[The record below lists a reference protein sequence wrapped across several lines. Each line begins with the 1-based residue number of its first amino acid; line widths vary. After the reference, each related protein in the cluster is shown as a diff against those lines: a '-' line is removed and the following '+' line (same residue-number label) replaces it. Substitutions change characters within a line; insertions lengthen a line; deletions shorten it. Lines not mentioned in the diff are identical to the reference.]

1 MYKYVLLSFLAL
13 APLAASAS
21 IGTGTE
27 AFSPEKGLDVSRSF
41 EAQRQAIVKA
51 LADGETYSEIPVQ
64 DRQTVKESLDRISG
78 LLGGAQSV
86 DQLSEAA
93 RVEVFNQ
100 QERVNTLLTRARE
113 DSRMVCTRER
123 KVGSH
128 RTTNSCMTVADRRRA
143 REQSQD
149 ALLNNSGYKAPQTN

>member
-1 MYKYVLLSFLAL
+1 MHKLVLLSVLLL
-13 APLAASAS
+13 APLAALAS
-21 IGTGTE
+21 TSPGAE

-41 EAQRQAIVKA
+41 EAQRQAIVQA
-51 LADGETYSEIPVQ
+51 LAGGQIYSEIPER
-64 DRQTVKESLDRISG
+64 DRQTVSASLARIAA
-78 LLGGAQSV
+78 LLDGAQSV
-86 DQLSEAA
+86 DQLPEAT
-93 RVEVFNQ
+93 RVEVFNE

-113 DSRMVCTRER
+113 DSRMVCTREK

-128 RTTNSCMTVADRRRA
+128 RATNSCMTVADRRRA